1 MTSRTASRLAAAA
14 VVSGVA
20 GLALATPAAA
30 MVDPAPPPVSEV
42 GYQHT
47 QHGGTVTQTPT
58 GSTTVTDDDSPWAE
72 IAVAALGGVAL
83 AGVGIAASVAV
94 RRRSVAHTA

>member
-1 MTSRTASRLAAAA
+1 MTTRTASRLAAAA

-30 MVDPAPPPVSEV
+30 MVDPAPPPVSEA

-47 QHGGTVTQTPT
+47 QHGGTVPQTPI

-94 RRRSVAHTA
+94 RRRSVTHTA